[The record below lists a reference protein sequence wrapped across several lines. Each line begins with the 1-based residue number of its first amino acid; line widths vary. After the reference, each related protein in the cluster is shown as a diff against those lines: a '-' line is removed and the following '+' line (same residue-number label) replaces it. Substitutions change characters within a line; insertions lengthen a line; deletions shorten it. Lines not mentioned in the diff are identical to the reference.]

1 MRISIKLHERSDS
14 NMGDK
19 FSGRRIKAF
28 RKSVGM
34 TQAELAD
41 KADVNINTLAKWER
55 NEQCPSVDNAR
66 TIAKIL
72 GKKIDDFFD
81 DDKIDNE
88 EKSEEKSGEL
98 NFKVGT
104 EFMTFRNGEQ
114 EITVPYDRELSLQ
127 ILKSMFGGKDNI
139 SIINGN
145 NNSNNRINSDD
156 ARI

>member
-1 MRISIKLHERSDS
+1 
-14 NMGDK
+14 MGDK

-81 DDKIDNE
+81 DDEIDNE
-88 EKSEEKSGEL
+88 EKSEEL
-98 NFKVGT
+98 DFKVGT

-114 EITVPYDRELSLQ
+114 EFTVPYDRELSLQ
-127 ILKSMFGGKDNI
+127 ILKSMFGGKDSI

-145 NNSNNRINSDD
+145 NNTNNRINSDD
-156 ARI
+156 TRI